1 MSASTVTR
9 GQLERNLTQRIQ
21 GFYFEQ
27 FGRRP
32 ERVTCQF
39 FDEKL
44 AIAIEKMVSPSERLL
59 MESQRY
65 DYARELRSQLDIYIK
80 PLLRKLLEEIIETG
94 IVALLIDTD
103 LDMEV
108 SGIIAVLASP
118 PAVRDPDTIPKIK
131 KDKVANSNNE

>member
-21 GFYFEQ
+21 GFYFDQ

-32 ERVTCQF
+32 EKVICQF

-44 AIAIEKMVSPSERLL
+44 AIAVEKMVSPAERLL
-59 MESQRY
+59 IENQRY

-80 PLLRKLLEEIIETG
+80 PRLHKLIEEIIETSI
-94 IVALLIDTD
+94 IVLLIDTD
-103 LDMEV
+103 LDTEI
-108 SGIIAVLASP
+108 SGIIAVLASSP
-118 PAVRDPDTIPKIK
+118 PVRDPDTIPKVK
-131 KDKVANSNNE
+131 KEKLANLNNE

>member
-21 GFYFEQ
+21 GFYFDQ

-32 ERVTCQF
+32 EKVTCQF

-44 AIAIEKMVSPSERLL
+44 AIAIEKMVSPAEKLL
-59 MESQRY
+59 LENQRY
-65 DYARELRSQLDIYIK
+65 DYAKELRSQLDIYIK
-80 PLLRKLLEEIIETG
+80 PRLHKLLEEIIETG
-94 IVALLIDTD
+94 IIVLLIDTD
-103 LDMEV
+103 LDTEI

-118 PAVRDPDTIPKIK
+118 PPVRDPDTIPKVK
-131 KDKVANSNNE
+131 KEKVANSNNE

>member
-21 GFYFEQ
+21 GFYLDQ

-44 AIAIEKMVSPSERLL
+44 AIAIEKMVSPTERLL
-59 MESQRY
+59 LENERY

-80 PLLRKLLEEIIETG
+80 PRLQKLLEEIIETG
-94 IVALLIDTD
+94 ILVLLIDTN
-103 LDMEV
+103 LEAEV

-118 PAVRDPDTIPKIK
+118 PPVRDPDTIPKVK
-131 KDKVANSNNE
+131 KEKLTNSNNE

>member
-32 ERVTCQF
+32 EKVTCQF

-44 AIAIEKMVSPSERLL
+44 AIAIEKMVSPTEKLL
-59 MESQRY
+59 IENQRH
-65 DYARELRSQLDIYIK
+65 DYARELRSQLDIYLK
-80 PLLRKLLEEIIETG
+80 PRLQKLIEEIIDTG
-94 IVALLIDTD
+94 ILVLLIDTD
-103 LDMEV
+103 LDVDV
-108 SGIIAVLASP
+108 SGIIAVLASSP
-118 PAVRDPDTIPKIK
+118 PVRDPDTIPKVK
-131 KDKVANSNNE
+131 KEKVGSNNE

>member
-21 GFYFEQ
+21 GFYLEQ

-44 AIAIEKMVSPSERLL
+44 AIAIEKMVSPPERLL
-59 MESQRY
+59 IESQRY
-65 DYARELRSQLDIYIK
+65 DYARELRLQLDMYIK
-80 PLLRKLLEEIIETG
+80 PRLRNLLEEIMETG
-94 IVALLIDTD
+94 IVTLLIDTD
-103 LDMEV
+103 LDIEI

-118 PAVRDPDTIPKIK
+118 PPVRDPDTIPKIK